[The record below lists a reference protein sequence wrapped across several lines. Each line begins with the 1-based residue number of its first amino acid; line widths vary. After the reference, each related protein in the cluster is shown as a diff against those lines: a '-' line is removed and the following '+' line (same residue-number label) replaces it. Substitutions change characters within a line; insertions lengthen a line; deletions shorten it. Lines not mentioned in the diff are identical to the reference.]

1 MSEEKIEDLNNR
13 LSVLEK
19 WRHEQDVFNAQRN
32 ERDKHIEIILVNLE
46 KKVTEG
52 FKRLDGY
59 ITRIIGLILA
69 AGIAGIMNFILSGG
83 LANVTG

>member
-1 MSEEKIEDLNNR
+1 MTEEKIENLNTR

-32 ERDKHIEIILVNLE
+32 ERDKHIERTLVNLD

-59 ITRIIGLILA
+59 ITRIIWLILA
-69 AGIAGIMNFILSGG
+69 AGVAGIMNFMLSGG
-83 LANVTG
+83 LLNVAG

>member
-32 ERDKHIEIILVNLE
+32 ERGKHIEIILINLE
-46 KKVTEG
+46 KKLTEG

-59 ITRIIGLILA
+59 ITRIIWLILA
-69 AGIAGIMNFILSGG
+69 AGVAGIMNFILSGG
-83 LANVTG
+83 LVNVTG